1 MIKSQKRGWGSLL
14 LMALSFFTT
23 ALQAQPK
30 QADWAN
36 FKRYA
41 SENKHL
47 APPSIEEKRV
57 IFMGNS
63 ITEGWVK
70 THPAFFKEH
79 RYIGRGISGQTS
91 AQFLVRFREDVINLS
106 PAIVI
111 INAGTNDVAENTGPY
126 SETITFGNI
135 LSMVELAQTHGIK
148 VILSSVLPAEGFQ
161 WNPTVTHVMTKIRSL
176 NALLKAY
183 ADEHRLPYADY
194 FSALITSDGKALK
207 PIYTN
212 DGVHPTAKGYS
223 VMEEIIQPIIERQIK
238 D

>member
-36 FKRYA
+36 LKRYA

-47 APPSIEEKRV
+47 AQPTVEKKRV

-70 THPAFFKEH
+70 THPDFFITH

-106 PAIVI
+106 PAVVI
-111 INAGTNDVAENTGPY
+111 INAGTNDVAENTGSY
-126 SETITFGNI
+126 HEAVTFGNI
-135 LSMVELAQTHGIK
+135 LSMVELAQAHGIK
-148 VILSSVLPAEGFQ
+148 VILSSVLPAEGFK
-161 WNPTVTHVMTKIRSL
+161 WNPAITDAMTKIRSL

-183 ADEHRLPYADY
+183 ANEHHLPYADY
-194 FSALITSDGKALK
+194 FSALVTSDGKALQ

-212 DGVHPTAKGYS
+212 DSVHPTAEGYTA
-223 VMEEIIQPIIERQIK
+223 MERIIQPIIEEQLK
-238 D
+238 P